1 MATVSARRWGP
12 GEALFVVGI
21 VLWGIN
27 VFARGTIGLPFSGLD
42 IMVIGIGLM
51 LLLR

>member
-1 MATVSARRWGP
+1 MAILGARRWGP

-21 VLWGIN
+21 ILWAIN
-27 VFARGTIGLPFSGLD
+27 VFARGVIGLPFSGLD
-42 IMVIGIGLM
+42 VMVIGIGLM